1 MYARNVSDV
10 ELLRS
15 MFAGWAEGDFTR
27 GVKLYADD
35 VHFTTAEPEGWHDGH
50 GPTGVRR
57 WMQQFL
63 GAWEHYSVR
72 VDEIEELGGG
82 RYHCAGEQYA
92 RGKQSATETRMP
104 AHVGVRMEDRTIT
117 RLVFAFSRDEAVA
130 RLDE

>member
-1 MYARNVSDV
+1 MYAQVVSDV

-15 MFAGWAEGDFTR
+15 MFAGWAEGDFAR

-35 VHFTTAEPEGWHDGH
+35 VYFTTAEPEGRHEGR
-50 GPTGVRR
+50 GPTAVRR

-63 GAWEHYSVR
+63 AAWEHYAVR

-82 RYHCAGEQYA
+82 CYHGAGEQYA
-92 RGKQSATETRMP
+92 RGRQSATETRMP
-104 AHVGVRMEDRTIT
+104 AHVGVRMEGGKIT
-117 RLVFAFSRDEAVA
+117 RLVFAFSREEAVT